1 MITLCLSLPLVL
13 LIQGKLKTDFF
24 SVGAGAC
31 HRAPQKL
38 SIQNKRVD
46 FFWIFSRFYD
56 ILFTSFCLLS
66 LFGFCFLISIRKSTN
81 TYIQYIN
88 VSICFH
94 CFVGFMYA
102 IFVFFCLL
110 QYTFIWRCVSRSV
123 GADYDRAL
131 QILGYGFHLRHT
143 HKFLK
148 FIAALD
154 Y

>member
-1 MITLCLSLPLVL
+1 MLVSSASTTNTRE
-13 LIQGKLKTDFF
+13 IKNRFFF
-24 SVGAGAC
+24 SVGARAYR
-31 HRAPQKL
+31 RAPQKL

-46 FFWIFSRFYD
+46 FFGFSHDFYD
-56 ILFTSFCLLS
+56 ILFTIFCLLS
-66 LFGFCFLISIRKSTN
+66 LLGFCFFLISIRKSTN

-94 CFVGFMYA
+94 CFVGFLCTQYF
-102 IFVFFCLL
+102 FVFILFCLL

-143 HKFLK
+143 HKLFKVHRWL
-148 FIAALD
+148 
-154 Y
+154 